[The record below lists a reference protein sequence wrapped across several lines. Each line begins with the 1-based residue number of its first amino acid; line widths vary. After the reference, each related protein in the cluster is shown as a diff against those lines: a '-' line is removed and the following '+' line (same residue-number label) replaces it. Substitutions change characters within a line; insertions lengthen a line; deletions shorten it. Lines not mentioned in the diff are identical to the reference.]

1 MPTRAPRICSCGK
14 VVASG
19 ATCPCQAKRAAERKA
34 AFDKKRGTA
43 SQRGLG
49 ADWRKVR
56 DAHIARFPNCWCGAP
71 AVDVDHIVPRR
82 IAPER
87 RLDPSNLQSLCKKH
101 HSGAKQREERRL
113 YGKAQQ

>member
-1 MPTRAPRICSCGK
+1 MPARAPRLCSCGK
-14 VVASG
+14 VVPPG
-19 ATCPCQAKRAAERKA
+19 VTCACQARAKA
-34 AFDKKRGTA
+34 ARDARADKKRGTA

-56 DAHIARFPNCWCGAP
+56 QAHISRHPFCWCGEK

-87 RLDPSNLQSLCKKH
+87 RLDPSNLQSLCKRH

-113 YGKAQQ
+113 YGKVQK

>member
-1 MPTRAPRICSCGK
+1 MPARASRLCSCGK
-14 VVASG
+14 VVPPG
-19 ATCPCQAKRAAERKA
+19 TVCPCQARRAAERKA
-34 AFDKKRGTA
+34 AFDKTRGNP

-56 DAHIARFPNCWCGAP
+56 DAHMARHPFCWCGEKAT
-71 AVDVDHIVPRR
+71 DVDHIIPRR

-87 RLDPSNLQSLCKKH
+87 RLDPTNLQSLCKRH

-113 YGKAQQ
+113 YGKVQK